1 MAAVAGET
9 TMKIP
14 ALGIILGILAALFI
28 GNVKAQEH
36 HHPPQDQATHEKFY
50 STWMMPDAPHVS
62 CCAGVGFMAYRR
74 SKSPMLTA

>member
-1 MAAVAGET
+1 MVAVAGKT

-36 HHPPQDQATHEKFY
+36 HLVHVAPSLRVEN
-50 STWMMPDAPHVS
+50 TWPLK
-62 CCAGVGFMAYRR
+62 CI
-74 SKSPMLTA
+74 

>member
-1 MAAVAGET
+1 MVAVAGKT

-36 HHPPQDQATHEKFY
+36 HLVHV
-50 STWMMPDAPHVS
+50 APSLRVENSH
-62 CCAGVGFMAYRR
+62 GRGLPRR
-74 SKSPMLTA
+74 MLK